1 MGERYLTQVEA
12 ARLTGV
18 SKDSIIRA
26 RRAGRL
32 TGCRLSDGHWEIPAS
47 ALAAAGLQ
55 PPGTGQTA
63 AGAGPAADYGGDM
76 DEGAMVEMAAAQ
88 AKLAALADL
97 VARQDEEL
105 AFLRQLLADA
115 IAKGGRG

>member
-1 MGERYLTQVEA
+1 MGERYLTHVEA
-12 ARLTGV
+12 ARRAGV

-32 TGCRLSDGHWEIPAS
+32 PGARLTDGHWEIPS
-47 ALAAAGLQ
+47 SSLAAAGLQ
-55 PPGTGQTA
+55 PPGLGETDAA
-63 AGAGPAADYGGDM
+63 AGRAADAFENM
-76 DEGAMVEMAAAQ
+76 DEGCMVEMAATE

-105 AFLRQLLADA
+105 RFLRQLLAEA
-115 IAKGGRG
+115 IANGGRG